1 MQPGTPPD
9 EGAGSAFSSS
19 SGLPVKWQG
28 LTVLMVEDHP
38 AYRILL
44 GWILQK
50 LGLGFVMVADGRA
63 ALEAMHRQP
72 VDLVLT
78 DCQMPVMDGYVMTR
92 TIRRRERIAGT
103 GRMPIIA
110 FTVTLGTEQIQR
122 CLAAGM
128 DAWLLKPVTFEQLR
142 DILTVWLPAT
152 GELREQR
159 RPPAQ
164 PDWPTRMSLVDTFGS
179 AATVKHL
186 LQTLVR
192 EAQIDLAALA
202 EAKRT
207 RDACA
212 AANHLHRL
220 IGSVA
225 FLGAGALETRGI
237 QMIEAVAREG
247 VQRHAQ
253 PLGVLLKDLRL
264 YLKYLSSL

>member
-1 MQPGTPPD
+1 M
-9 EGAGSAFSSS
+9 
-19 SGLPVKWQG
+19 
-28 LTVLMVEDHP
+28 
-38 AYRILL
+38 
-44 GWILQK
+44 
-50 LGLGFVMVADGRA
+50 
-63 ALEAMHRQP
+63 
-72 VDLVLT
+72 
-78 DCQMPVMDGYVMTR
+78 
-92 TIRRRERIAGT
+92 
-103 GRMPIIA
+103 
-110 FTVTLGTEQIQR
+110 
-122 CLAAGM
+122 
-128 DAWLLKPVTFEQLR
+128 
-142 DILTVWLPAT
+142 
-152 GELREQR
+152 
-159 RPPAQ
+159 
-164 PDWPTRMSLVDTFGS
+164 
-179 AATVKHL
+179 
-186 LQTLVR
+186 R